1 MKYLRPTDDFC
12 MLKSWSAAKKEFAR
26 NGYYGKIVLGL
37 TLLTRT
43 EPLPKLFIGPK
54 PPEQLRV
61 VQWVCY
67 AGTFGKITIPAFY
80 HEESYAPYG
89 DIRLL
94 CEIPAGTTFVYDEEI
109 FCFEHETVEI
119 DGQKLED
126 WTIFS
131 LTYIDNEEMAK
142 FVAMV
147 WGEKPLSATLNK
159 CTIINDGRLNTEF
172 SKCETTLFRSGKSDA
187 KPTNSV
193 CWLPLPTITCCL
205 ACMTSIRSTGSLSRP
220 AKAFCAT
227 KSITSFRIRLTK
239 ATVLRKGCPFPSAKN
254 RLPDRDAVL
263 RFSISDFPDSKLP
276 APAAQN
282 ARPYGLARHQTRFH
296 RRRVRRPASGSNPS
310 GWQNGC
316 R

>member
-43 EPLPKLFIGPK
+43 EPLPKLFIGPQ

-67 AGTFGKITIPAFY
+67 AGTSGIITVPAFY

-131 LTYIDNEEMAK
+131 LAYIDNEEMAK

-172 SKCETTLFRSGKSDA
+172 SKCENYVIPVWKIRCEANKFRLLAAFTDDYVLFGMYDFNTLNWQPVPPGKGFLRDKKYYVVSDSPD
-187 KPTNSV
+187 KGYCFTEGLSV
-193 CWLPLPTITCCL
+193 SVGQRTASL
-205 ACMTSIRSTGSLSRP
+205 TGTRFF
-220 AKAFCAT
+220 AFLFQ
-227 KSITSFRIRLTK
+227 IFRIQSFQLRQHKTPVLT
-239 ATVLRKGCPFPSAKN
+239 
-254 RLPDRDAVL
+254 D
-263 RFSISDFPDSKLP
+263 
-276 APAAQN
+276 
-282 ARPYGLARHQTRFH
+282 
-296 RRRVRRPASGSNPS
+296 
-310 GWQNGC
+310 
-316 R
+316 

>member
-1 MKYLRPTDDFC
+1 
-12 MLKSWSAAKKEFAR
+12 
-26 NGYYGKIVLGL
+26 
-37 TLLTRT
+37 
-43 EPLPKLFIGPK
+43 
-54 PPEQLRV
+54 
-61 VQWVCY
+61 
-67 AGTFGKITIPAFY
+67 
-80 HEESYAPYG
+80 
-89 DIRLL
+89 
-94 CEIPAGTTFVYDEEI
+94 
-109 FCFEHETVEI
+109 
-119 DGQKLED
+119 
-126 WTIFS
+126 
-131 LTYIDNEEMAK
+131 MAK

-172 SKCETTLFRSGKSDA
+172 SKCENYVIPVWKIRCEANKFRLLAAFTDDYVLFGMYDFNTLNWQPVPPGKGFLRD
-187 KPTNSV
+187 
-193 CWLPLPTITCCL
+193 
-205 ACMTSIRSTGSLSRP
+205 
-220 AKAFCAT
+220 

-282 ARPYGLARHQTRFH
+282 ARPYGLARRQTRFR

-310 GWQNGC
+310 GWRNGC

>member
-1 MKYLRPTDDFC
+1 MEKKYLRPTDDFC

-43 EPLPKLFIGPK
+43 EPLPKLFIGSK

-61 VQWVCY
+61 IQWVCY
-67 AGTFGKITIPAFY
+67 AGTFGIITIPAFY
-80 HEESYAPYG
+80 HKESYAPYR

-94 CEIPAGTTFVYDEEI
+94 CEIPAGTTFVCDEEI
-109 FCFEHETVEI
+109 FCFEYETVEI

-131 LTYIDNEEMAK
+131 LAYIDNEEMAK

-172 SKCETTLFRSGKSDA
+172 SKCENYVIPVWKIRCEANKFRLLAAFTDDYVLFGMYDFNTLNWQPVPPGKGFLRDKKYYVVSDSPD
-187 KPTNSV
+187 KGYCFTEGLSV
-193 CWLPLPTITCCL
+193 SVGKETPP
-205 ACMTSIRSTGSLSRP
+205 
-220 AKAFCAT
+220 
-227 KSITSFRIRLTK
+227 
-239 ATVLRKGCPFPSAKN
+239 
-254 RLPDRDAVL
+254 
-263 RFSISDFPDSKLP
+263 
-276 APAAQN
+276 
-282 ARPYGLARHQTRFH
+282 
-296 RRRVRRPASGSNPS
+296 
-310 GWQNGC
+310 
-316 R
+316 

>member
-1 MKYLRPTDDFC
+1 MEKKYLRPTDDFC

-43 EPLPKLFIGPK
+43 EPLPKLFIGSK

-61 VQWVCY
+61 IQWICY
-67 AGTFGKITIPAFY
+67 AGTFGIITIPAFY
-80 HEESYAPYG
+80 HKESYAPYR

-94 CEIPAGTTFVYDEEI
+94 CEIPAGTTFVCDEEI
-109 FCFEHETVEI
+109 FCFEYETVEI

-131 LTYIDNEEMAK
+131 LAYIDNEEMAK

-172 SKCETTLFRSGKSDA
+172 SKCENYVIPVWKIRCEANKFRLLAAFTDDYVLFDMYDFNTLNWQPVPPGKGFLRDKKYYVVSDSPEKGYCFA
-187 KPTNSV
+187 EGLSV
-193 CWLPLPTITCCL
+193 SVGKEPP
-205 ACMTSIRSTGSLSRP
+205 P
-220 AKAFCAT
+220 
-227 KSITSFRIRLTK
+227 
-239 ATVLRKGCPFPSAKN
+239 
-254 RLPDRDAVL
+254 
-263 RFSISDFPDSKLP
+263 
-276 APAAQN
+276 
-282 ARPYGLARHQTRFH
+282 
-296 RRRVRRPASGSNPS
+296 
-310 GWQNGC
+310 
-316 R
+316 